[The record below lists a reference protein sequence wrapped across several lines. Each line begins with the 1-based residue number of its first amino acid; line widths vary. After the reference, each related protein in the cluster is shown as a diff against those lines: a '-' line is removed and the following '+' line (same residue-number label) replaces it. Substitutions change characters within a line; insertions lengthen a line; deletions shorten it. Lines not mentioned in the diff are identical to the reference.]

1 MLNDQ
6 LANVLSA
13 INHHEQLGRKTLV
26 TQHNSKFIR
35 EILKL
40 LNSNGY
46 LGEATE
52 VDDGKGKWL
61 SIPLIGS
68 INKINV
74 IKPRFSVK
82 RGAYEKFET
91 LFLPAKAM
99 GIIIV
104 STSKG
109 IMTHSDAKAKG
120 LGGRLICYCY

>member
-26 TQHNSKFIR
+26 THHNSKFIR

-40 LNSNGY
+40 LNSKGY
-46 LGEATE
+46 IGEFSE
-52 VDDGKGKWL
+52 IEDGKGKWL
-61 SIPLIGS
+61 SIPLIGT

-82 RGAYEKFET
+82 SDSYEKFET

-99 GIIIV
+99 GIIVV
-104 STSKG
+104 STSQG